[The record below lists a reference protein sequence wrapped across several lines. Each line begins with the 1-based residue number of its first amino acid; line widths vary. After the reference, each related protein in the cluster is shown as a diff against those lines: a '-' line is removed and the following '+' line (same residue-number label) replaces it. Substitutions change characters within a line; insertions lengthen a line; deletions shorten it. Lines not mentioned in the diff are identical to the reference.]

1 MGNEERKHNEN
12 GKPEENK
19 QKESET
25 IRNPDKYLAMEQ
37 PGVSYTKE
45 HAETDSDNINPD
57 DFNGRDEWD
66 EEGGN
71 SIYSEAFNQ
80 DDSVL
85 SDNIDLDEDQNK
97 SVSSD
102 DDDFEE
108 SNERYTN

>member
-12 GKPEENK
+12 EKPKENK
-19 QKESET
+19 QNKSDT
-25 IRNPDKYLAMEQ
+25 VGNPNKYLAMEQ

-45 HAETDSDNINPD
+45 HTETDSDNINPD

-85 SDNIDLDEDQNK
+85 SDNIDLNEDQNK

>member
-12 GKPEENK
+12 EKPEESK
-19 QKESET
+19 QNESET
-25 IRNPDKYLAMEQ
+25 VGNPKYLAMEQ

-45 HAETDSDNINPD
+45 HTETDSDNINPD